1 MKILTR
7 FLALFLLL
15 SAPVSVR
22 AFNHDYSRTWVTKI
36 ALAVPDR
43 KGGCEVRVTFEQAL
57 EMIRQSDNL
66 SLGVPKIVYLVG
78 WRSILSLFTDSEAI
92 IETARHYIGWGIVI
106 PLAGCI
112 PFLIDGILLGA
123 TRTQMLRNT
132 MFIAIACYF
141 ALYYGTVATLGNN
154 AVWLAFVSFIVLR
167 GVLLL
172 IVTRNLS
179 PDRLMPDGK

>member
-78 WRSILSLFTDSEAI
+78 WQYNGHDDKYPAFFEVNEPLKRPQDATAEESLRWLMREARKYHTTVSLHINMVDAFEESPLWDLSLI
-92 IETARHYIGWGIVI
+92 HI
-106 PLAGCI
+106 
-112 PFLIDGILLGA
+112 
-123 TRTQMLRNT
+123 
-132 MFIAIACYF
+132 
-141 ALYYGTVATLGNN
+141 
-154 AVWLAFVSFIVLR
+154 
-167 GVLLL
+167 
-172 IVTRNLS
+172 
-179 PDRLMPDGK
+179 